1 MLKYESESFFRKIR
15 KWISKKNSF
24 TLKKGLVISILT
36 AGQITTMD
44 GLPNE
49 IASDDPIIEE
59 DKSPLQ
65 SHEFSFSSQGVSLG
79 KFGYSPSQIVFFT
92 LGGSKRIKA
101 PRSYCDD
108 MEVSQSFD
116 NTKRKREH
124 VLQPISFSSSSATL
138 SRLRLMSSIFYFDS
152 VVSSLSLFA
161 GHSGFIQNRPFIYFH
176 HRSSWGGACF
186 FLID

>member
-1 MLKYESESFFRKIR
+1 
-15 KWISKKNSF
+15 
-24 TLKKGLVISILT
+24 
-36 AGQITTMD
+36 MD

-138 SRLRLMSSIFYFDS
+138 SRLRL
-152 VVSSLSLFA
+152 LFA